1 MAKAKKRKPNEDTKI
16 LPTRQEYN
24 AAKDKADKETV
35 IANRAL
41 IANVSERV
49 KANLAKIRS
58 VGDGGLKYPLSMP
71 RFNDV
76 EERKTNKEF
85 IKKGHHAYRCSLN
98 AFNNALPS
106 GILVTPKIM
115 MLLRDMKLLQLMK
128 SAMGL
133 YDENRNSKVIV

>member
-16 LPTRQEYN
+16 LPTRKEYN
-24 AAKDKADKETV
+24 AAKDKEDKETV

-76 EERKTNKEF
+76 EERKTNTE
-85 IKKGHHAYRCSLN
+85 GPSRVSL
-98 AFNNALPS
+98 FPQ
-106 GILVTPKIM
+106 
-115 MLLRDMKLLQLMK
+115 RFQ
-128 SAMGL
+128 
-133 YDENRNSKVIV
+133 